1 MKNGSVVTALL
12 FGAAMIVGCG
22 DSTRPAD
29 SPPIRLVAGADA
41 SDTVRSI
48 LTQALVVEV
57 NDAGG
62 PLPGAVVRFQSVP
75 ADANAT
81 WRGAGAYV
89 SPLDRNQFGTFLSD
103 TTDENGR
110 AYALV
115 QLGQVAGTAAVVLTV
130 PDIGAEDTAH
140 FTVKAGSP
148 VSVVVLPQDTAL
160 YVGAS
165 FTPRASAVDAFQ
177 NPTEADVSF
186 RTVGSAISYTD
197 GKVKALRLGSGQFIA
212 TFGAQS
218 STAQVEVVPE
228 MTFGA
233 IRGDGAVVM
242 ANADGS
248 AYRVLVPAIQGN
260 GPFTTDWDPA
270 GKLLAYDE
278 RYGSGNINTV
288 DLEGTVNTIG
298 AIEQYGLYPEFSPDG
313 AWVYYAGLQ
322 GDFATYRAHTD
333 GSGDEALTINSQPN
347 AVSPSP
353 APDGERL
360 VFSTG
365 DWGQL
370 AIVDIATGEWSYV
383 DGAMGT
389 SPAWSPDGSR
399 IAYVATGNDGA
410 RLHTVAPDGSD
421 DHRVG
426 DEASSYDVGID
437 WSPDG
442 KWIIARNNSHGYLEL
457 IDLAAGV
464 TYPLPYTG
472 GYRGPSWKP

>member
-1 MKNGSVVTALL
+1 MNSRYAALTLL
-12 FGAAMIVGCG
+12 FGAALLGACD
-22 DSTRPAD
+22 DSTGPKD
-29 SPPIRLVAGADA
+29 FPPIRFVLGADG
-41 SDTVRSI
+41 SDTVLAQ

-57 NDAGG
+57 NDEGG

-75 ADANAT
+75 TDPPSN
-81 WRGAGAYV
+81 WGGMSAYI
-89 SPLDRNQFGTFLSD
+89 SPPDRNSFGTFLSD

-110 AYALV
+110 AFALV
-115 QLGQVAGTAAVVLTV
+115 QLGRKAGVASIVVTV

-148 VSVVVLPQDTAL
+148 FSVVALPQDTAL
-160 YVGAS
+160 YVGHS
-165 FTPRASAVDAFQ
+165 FVPRSTVVDQFQNPIDGPVTYRTIGSAVTFADGKASAVQLGKGQLIAIFDSL
-177 NPTEADVSF
+177 ADTTTVS
-186 RTVGSAISYTD
+186 
-197 GKVKALRLGSGQFIA
+197 
-212 TFGAQS
+212 
-218 STAQVEVVPE
+218 VVPE

-233 IRGDGAVVM
+233 LRGGIVVM

-248 AYRVLVPAIQGN
+248 GYTELATAWS
-260 GPFTTDWDPA
+260 PFTTDWDPT

-278 RYGSGNINTV
+278 RGGSTGTIKTV
-288 DLEGTVNTIG
+288 DLNGTVKTIG
-298 AIEQYGLYPEFSPDG
+298 AVGAYGLYPEFSPDG
-313 AWVYYAGLQ
+313 AWVYYAR
-322 GDFATYRAHTD
+322 GDFDFSTYRARAD
-333 GSGDEALTINSQPN
+333 GSADEALAVTSQPN
-347 AVSPSP
+347 AVSPSLS
-353 APDGERL
+353 PDGKRL

-383 DGAMGT
+383 NEAMGT

-421 DHRVG
+421 NHRVG
-426 DEASSYDVGID
+426 DENSSYDVGID

-442 KWIIARNNSHGYLEL
+442 RWIIARNNSKNRLEI
-457 IDLAAGV
+457 IDATSDV
-464 TYPLPYTG
+464 TFPLGFTA